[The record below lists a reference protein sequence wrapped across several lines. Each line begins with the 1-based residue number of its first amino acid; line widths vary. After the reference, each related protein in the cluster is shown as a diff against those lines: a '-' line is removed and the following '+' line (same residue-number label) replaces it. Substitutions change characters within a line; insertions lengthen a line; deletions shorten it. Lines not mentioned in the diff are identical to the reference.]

1 MNMMSI
7 DCTLS
12 RRLENIKL
20 RWQSAAFYVAYFLYF
35 LKMHVFC
42 EKISVGQKVARQTT
56 WLAYWEQKVGG
67 LLPALPS
74 RLRRQWPI
82 I

>member
-42 EKISVGQKVARQTT
+42 EKNFSRTKSGKADYM
-56 WLAYWEQKVGG
+56 AG
-67 LLPALPS
+67 LLGAKSGRAAARPA
-74 RLRRQWPI
+74 Q
-82 I
+82 